1 MGHDSWRPLPM
12 DTWDKARID
21 FTGIK
26 AWPGVNPILTVL
38 YGGCPTPLSP
48 VWETE
53 DKYRG
58 QGRTTRT
65 SADGFSPF
73 HLSSPWGLSGD
84 RGGREMRKSCQ
95 RQATQQFQLC
105 ISVHLSDPS
114 ASFLQ
119 CLCLIFLHIPFSAAP
134 SHLGSPSGGSVE
146 LGIQSFHLSIS
157 RVGFQIALLGR
168 GVWWA
173 VCIPPSNCHKIV
185 KPGWYCQAETQIS
198 CTSSDLFAI
207 LCGFY
212 LLLGLAKTTKQKLV

>member
-1 MGHDSWRPLPM
+1 M
-12 DTWDKARID
+12 
-21 FTGIK
+21 
-26 AWPGVNPILTVL
+26 L
-38 YGGCPTPLSP
+38 YGGFPTLLST

-65 SADGFSPF
+65 TADGFSSF
-73 HLSSPWGLSGD
+73 YLSSPWGLSGD

-134 SHLGSPSGGSVE
+134 SHLGSPSRGLWSWEYGPST
-146 LGIQSFHLSIS
+146 FLS
-157 RVGFQIALLGR
+157 
-168 GVWWA
+168 
-173 VCIPPSNCHKIV
+173 
-185 KPGWYCQAETQIS
+185 PGWVSKLLYWEEECDGLCVFPLPIAIR
-198 CTSSDLFAI
+198 SSNQGDTAKPKPRSPVH
-207 LCGFY
+207 
-212 LLLGLAKTTKQKLV
+212 LLTCLQFFVVFTCFLGLLKQQNKSSYKVAAARHQPRI